1 MKKPAASGGVACV
14 VAGLEAALV
23 DEVLKLERPVRY
35 TGPGL
40 NGEQILYLRPTYYE
54 WLRIL
59 ELARKAKEAA

>member
-1 MKKPAASGGVACV
+1 